1 MKLNKRGFE
10 VSFAWLFAIIVGSVI
25 LFLAIYGTTKTID
38 SGNLESSA
46 KTSKQLGILLNPLET
61 SFESGLSVPISTS
74 VETRIYNTCSDYA
87 GFGKQG
93 IQISEKSFNK
103 WPDPLL
109 ENTFTNKYIFSEN
122 PTEGKNFYVFSKP
135 FEFPFKIADLI
146 YITSEKE
153 KFCFVNAPEHIEE
166 EITDLNQVNLFVE
179 NCPEDSIQ
187 VCFGGSNC
195 DIQVSYLDN
204 YVQRYNSRVY
214 FETDALMY
222 GAIFAD
228 SSNYECQV
236 QRLIA
241 HLESLIVLYKEKD
254 VIISS
259 QQCDSNLQGDLVN
272 LYNVIQNIEDSSQLL
287 ELENLIKTIENK
299 NAYSSCKLW

>member
-46 KTSKQLGILLNPLET
+46 KASKQLGILLNPLET

-166 EITDLNQVNLFVE
+166 EITDLNQANLFIE
-179 NCPEDSIQ
+179 NCSEDSIQ
-187 VCFGGSNC
+187 VCFDGSNC

>member
-166 EITDLNQVNLFVE
+166 EITDLNQANLFIE
-179 NCPEDSIQ
+179 NCSEDSIQ
-187 VCFGGSNC
+187 VCFDGSNC